1 MNRVQRT
8 RYQPNKRDVRAAD
21 ERNDRCTC
29 HATVMLLASL
39 MFRVQPFKRA
49 EALSSVDALV
59 QRMRGASGCLRSR
72 VLIDT
77 EDANSFM
84 VTSEWLDPAT
94 AEAFFA
100 SVEFRVFRGI
110 RILLRDQPLIILD
123 DIRTRTTR
131 LLRSESSRAVS

>member
-1 MNRVQRT
+1 
-8 RYQPNKRDVRAAD
+8 
-21 ERNDRCTC
+21 
-29 HATVMLLASL
+29 MLLASL
-39 MFRVQPFKRA
+39 TFRVQPFKRA

-59 QRMRGASGCLRSR
+59 HRMRGTSGCLRSR

-84 VTSEWLDPAT
+84 VTSEWMDPAT

-100 SVEFRVFRGI
+100 SGDFRVFRGI
-110 RILLRDQPLIILD
+110 RILLRDQPLIVLD

-131 LLRSESSRAVS
+131 LLRSDSASPSA